1 MSQPDERTRRLV
13 QRRDAWKCARCGRDA
28 GTHWSGDSIH
38 HRRPRSHP
46 WPGLH
51 QPANLLLLCG
61 SGTTGCHGWV
71 HAHPA
76 PAYRLGYLVH
86 AWDDPTTIP
95 VHYHTGGWQLLDQ
108 DGGRRPCQPPDT
120 PPQPT
125 PNPPKG
131 TRQ

>member
-95 VHYHTGGWQLLDQ
+95 VHYHTGWQLLDQ

-120 PPQPT
+120 TPQPT

>member
-76 PAYRLGYLVH
+76 RAYR
-86 AWDDPTTIP
+86 P
-95 VHYHTGGWQLLDQ
+95 
-108 DGGRRPCQPPDT
+108 RPPPPPRTT
-120 PPQPT
+120 PPPPPPAEPPSDQPGYI
-125 PNPPKG
+125 PDIKHPKG
-131 TRQ
+131 SRQ

>member
-61 SGTTGCHGWV
+61 KPIDLTLKTPHPLSCELDEIIPYSRGGSPTSYDNTQLTHRICNQRKSDKITNTTGHQNTKKQ
-71 HAHPA
+71 PQN
-76 PAYRLGYLVH
+76 
-86 AWDDPTTIP
+86 TIP
-95 VHYHTGGWQLLDQ
+95 IS
-108 DGGRRPCQPPDT
+108 
-120 PPQPT
+120 
-125 PNPPKG
+125 
-131 TRQ
+131 RQW